1 MAQVQANGITIE
13 YESFGST
20 DNPTILL
27 VMGLGGQLTLW
38 NTELCEELVTR
49 GYHVV
54 RYDNRDVGLSTKFD
68 AAGIPDMEKIFTAL
82 ATGGAV
88 DAPYSLD
95 DMAADG
101 MALLDALGIDKAHI
115 AGASMGGM
123 IVQLMATNHPEKV
136 LSLTSIMSNTG
147 NPEVPQGSDAAM
159 GALMAPAPDPSDHEA
174 VIARGMNTWTV
185 IGSPGY
191 RTPEPQLREWVERDT
206 ARSYYPQGTIRQMA
220 AIVSNGDR
228 REKLKKLNVPAVVL
242 HGKDDPLVPVAGGE
256 DTAASIPGAELRV
269 IPGMGHDFPVSLV
282 DVFADAITAAASRA
296 SASQAAE

>member
-13 YESFGST
+13 YESFGSK
-20 DNPTILL
+20 DDPTVLL
-27 VMGLGGQLTLW
+27 VMGLGGQLTMW
-38 NTELCEELVTR
+38 NVELCEELVKR

-68 AAGIPDMEKIFTAL
+68 DAGIPDMEKIFTAL

-123 IVQLMATNHPEKV
+123 IVQLMAANHPEKV
-136 LSLTSIMSNTG
+136 LSVTSIMSNTG
-147 NPEVPQGSDAAM
+147 NPDVPQGTDEAM
-159 GALMAPAPDPSDHEA
+159 GALMAPAPDPDDYEA
-174 VIARGMNTWTV
+174 IVARGMHTWNV

-206 ARSYYPQGTIRQMA
+206 KRSYYPQGTIRQMA

-242 HGKDDPLVPVAGGE
+242 HGAEDPLVPVAGGE
-256 DTAASIPGAELRV
+256 DTAKNIPGAELRV
-269 IPGMGHDFPVSLV
+269 IPGMGHDFPVALV
-282 DVFADAITAAASRA
+282 DVFADAITAAAERA